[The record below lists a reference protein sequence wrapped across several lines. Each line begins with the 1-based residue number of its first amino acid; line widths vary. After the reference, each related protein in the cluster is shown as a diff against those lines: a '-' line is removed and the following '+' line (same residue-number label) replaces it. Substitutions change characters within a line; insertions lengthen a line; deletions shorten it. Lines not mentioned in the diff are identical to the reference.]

1 MLMASG
7 VSYCYRIIAGCN
19 GGALHLNYSP
29 PVVNLMTEEN
39 GQAGEPG
46 EEIVGDHPLEGEK
59 THVGNISEAG
69 NVRHVRQ
76 SSHVQNCPTVVSV
89 REASAADE
97 TEEEH
102 DGGKHLL
109 VQSKQGNVARQ
120 KAIRLVVDKK
130 DFQIAF
136 LLIFMR
142 GEMRGTVRFS

>member
-1 MLMASG
+1 MDGRRDAVAPQRSANATFTQTSASG
-7 VSYCYRIIAGCN
+7 EAIGVDGFGCQSLLSHNGNIAGCN
-19 GGALHLNYSP
+19 GGALLLNYSP
-29 PVVNLMTEEN
+29 PVENLMTEEN

-59 THVGNISEAG
+59 THIGNISEAG

-97 TEEEH
+97 TEEEQ
-102 DGGKHLL
+102 DGGE
-109 VQSKQGNVARQ
+109 
-120 KAIRLVVDKK
+120 I
-130 DFQIAF
+130 

-142 GEMRGTVRFS
+142 VEMREP